1 MRRFSKATEEI
12 AQIKISLWKIVR
24 SGRKEE
30 KKNVEN
36 YWISMNN
43 SEMEKTQCFRQKSPF
58 SKRYVIFRHVEISP
72 EKQLLDLIENERNQS
87 NSKK

>member
-36 YWISMNN
+36 Y
-43 SEMEKTQCFRQKSPF
+43 
-58 SKRYVIFRHVEISP
+58 
-72 EKQLLDLIENERNQS
+72 
-87 NSKK
+87 